1 LASSVSRP
9 AIRDRAASLLTLDA
23 TGDPGRKVRLDSAV
37 TGGTLSE
44 PTEHADDGLWAR
56 MRRRKVVQ
64 WGIAYVAAAWGL
76 LQGLAYFSTVFQW
89 PAHLQRPATVAFLVG
104 LPIALVLAW
113 YHGDRG
119 HQRVSGREFS
129 ILTVLLLIGG
139 GLFWWVGQMPVAAP
153 PATAAAGPSTT
164 AAQPAADARSAGTSI
179 AVLPFVNMSGDK
191 DNEYFSDGIS
201 EELLN
206 VLVRV
211 DGLGVASRT
220 SSFAYKGS
228 QLGTAAIA
236 SALKVNHVLEG
247 SVRKAGNHVRITAQ
261 LIDAVDD
268 RHLWSETYDRE
279 LTDIFAIQEEI
290 ANSIV
295 DALRGQLGTAQAV
308 AAVTVRAD
316 TANVEAYQ
324 LYLKARELFIAR
336 KDLSESIRLLEQAT
350 QMDPQF
356 ARGWELLAAVCS
368 VAPSWGVRDR
378 DYYAMAPVA
387 ARRALELDP
396 TLSMPWAALANAAQ
410 RSMPV
415 DWAANFELL
424 DRAIVADVRNSTAF
438 LWRGIN
444 WIYLG
449 FFERAIADFD
459 RCLELEPSY
468 PNALRHKALA
478 LLWSGK
484 TDAAFDLFERGV
496 AQGFV
501 TSRAENF
508 VGPLVARGNLL
519 AAHLLLEDMGFAP
532 EERNI
537 LIDALR
543 NPGPPRKEAV
553 ATIQEYLAKSDDP
566 DLRFITAT
574 HPFLWLGDFD
584 KVGESDDG
592 ASSAIIS
599 WERFPAGF
607 RNSPGFKRKLERN
620 GVLAYWRTHGL
631 PPQCRAVGK
640 QDFTCN

>member
-1 LASSVSRP
+1 
-9 AIRDRAASLLTLDA
+9 
-23 TGDPGRKVRLDSAV
+23 
-37 TGGTLSE
+37 LSE
-44 PTEHADDGLWAR
+44 PIEQPAEGLWSGL
-56 MRRRKVVQ
+56 RRRKVVQ

-76 LQGLAYFSTVFQW
+76 LQGLAYLSTVFQW
-89 PAHLQRPATVAFLVG
+89 SAQLQRPVTMTFLVG

-119 HQRVSGREFS
+119 HQRVSGREFA
-129 ILTVLLLIGG
+129 ILIVLLLLGG
-139 GLFWWVGQMPVAAP
+139 GLFWWVGRMPVAP
-153 PATAAAGPSTT
+153 PVTATAASA
-164 AAQPAADARSAGTSI
+164 AARVAQPAAEAKAGGTSI

-228 QLGTAAIA
+228 TLGTAAIA
-236 SALKVNHVLEG
+236 NALKVNHVLEG
-247 SVRKAGNHVRITAQ
+247 SVRKAGNQVRITAQ

-279 LTDIFAIQEEI
+279 LTDIFAIQAEI

-295 DALRGQLGTAQAV
+295 DALRDELGPAKTTAP
-308 AAVTVRAD
+308 AVTVRAD
-316 TANVEAYQ
+316 TANLEAYQ

-336 KDLSESIRLLEQAT
+336 RDLAESIRLLEKAT

-396 TLSMPWAALANAAQ
+396 NLSMPWAALANAAQ

-424 DRAIVADVRNSTAF
+424 DRAIAADARNSTAF

-459 RCLELEPSY
+459 RCLELEPNY

-519 AAHLLLEDMGFAP
+519 AAHLLLDDMGFAP
-532 EERNI
+532 EERII

-543 NPGPPRKEAV
+543 TPGSPRKEA
-553 ATIQEYLAKSDDP
+553 ATTIQAYLANSDNP
-566 DLRFITAT
+566 DLRSITAT

-584 KVGESDDG
+584 KTGESDDG

-599 WERFPAGF
+599 WERFPPGF

-620 GVLAYWRTHGL
+620 GVLTYWRKHGF
-631 PPQCRAVGK
+631 PPQCRAVGAK
-640 QDFTCN
+640 DFTCD

>member
-1 LASSVSRP
+1 MNEPIEQP
-9 AIRDRAASLLTLDA
+9 A
-23 TGDPGRKVRLDSAV
+23 
-37 TGGTLSE
+37 E
-44 PTEHADDGLWAR
+44 GLWSGL
-56 MRRRKVVQ
+56 RRRKVVQ

-76 LQGLAYFSTVFQW
+76 LQGLAYLSTVFQW
-89 PAHLQRPATVAFLVG
+89 PGRLQRPVTMAFLVG

-119 HQRVSGREFS
+119 HQRVSGREFA
-129 ILTVLLLIGG
+129 ILTVLLLLGG
-139 GLFWWVGQMPVAAP
+139 GLFWWVGRMPVA
-153 PATAAAGPSTT
+153 PSATT
-164 AAQPAADARSAGTSI
+164 AAGAAAAVAQPAVEAKAAGASI

-228 QLGTAAIA
+228 SLGTAAIA

-247 SVRKAGNHVRITAQ
+247 SVRKAGNQVRITAQ
-261 LIDAVDD
+261 LIDATND

-295 DALRGQLGTAQAV
+295 NALRDELGPARAV
-308 AAVTVRAD
+308 APAVTVRAD
-316 TANVEAYQ
+316 TANLEAYQ

-336 KDLSESIRLLEQAT
+336 KDLAESIRLLEQAT

-415 DWAANFELL
+415 DWATNFELL
-424 DRAIVADVRNSTAF
+424 DRAIAADARNSTAF

-459 RCLELEPSY
+459 RCLELEPNY

-508 VGPLVARGNLL
+508 VGPLVARDNLL

-543 NPGPPRKEAV
+543 TPGSPRKEAI
-553 ATIQEYLAKSDDP
+553 ATIQDYMANPDDP

-574 HPFLWLGDFD
+574 HPLLWLGDFD

-592 ASSAIIS
+592 ASSALIS
-599 WERFPAGF
+599 WERFPPGF

-620 GVLAYWRTHGL
+620 GVLTYWRAKGF
-631 PPQCRAVGK
+631 PPQCRAVGAK
-640 QDFTCN
+640 DVTCD

>member
-1 LASSVSRP
+1 M
-9 AIRDRAASLLTLDA
+9 
-23 TGDPGRKVRLDSAV
+23 
-37 TGGTLSE
+37 SE
-44 PTEHADDGLWAR
+44 PSGQSGDGLWAGL
-56 MRRRKVVQ
+56 RRRKVVQ

-76 LQGLAYFSTVFQW
+76 LQGLAYLSTVFQW
-89 PAHLQRPATVAFLVG
+89 PAQLQRPVTMAFLVG

-139 GLFWWVGQMPVAAP
+139 GLFWWVGRMPVAP
-153 PATAAAGPSTT
+153 PTTMAAGAASGV
-164 AAQPAADARSAGTSI
+164 AQPAADAKSAGTSI

-220 SSFAYKGS
+220 SSFGYKGS

-261 LIDAVDD
+261 LIDAVND

-295 DALRGQLGTAQAV
+295 DALREELGPSKTTA

-316 TANVEAYQ
+316 TKNVEAYQ

-336 KDLSESIRLLEQAT
+336 KDLSESIRLLEKAT

-378 DYYAMAPVA
+378 DYYAMASVA
-387 ARRALELDP
+387 ARRALGLDP
-396 TLSMPWAALANAAQ
+396 TLSMAWAALANARPAVHARGLGGQ
-410 RSMPV
+410 FRAPRPRDRRGCPQQHRIPVARHQLDLPRILRACHRGFRSLPGTRTQLSERAAPQGTGVAVVWQDRRRVRPV
-415 DWAANFELL
+415 RAWRRAGIRHQPGRELL
-424 DRAIVADVRNSTAF
+424 GSPGRAR
-438 LWRGIN
+438 
-444 WIYLG
+444 
-449 FFERAIADFD
+449 
-459 RCLELEPSY
+459 
-468 PNALRHKALA
+468 
-478 LLWSGK
+478 
-484 TDAAFDLFERGV
+484 
-496 AQGFV
+496 Q
-501 TSRAENF
+501 
-508 VGPLVARGNLL
+508 
-519 AAHLLLEDMGFAP
+519 
-532 EERNI
+532 
-537 LIDALR
+537 
-543 NPGPPRKEAV
+543 
-553 ATIQEYLAKSDDP
+553 
-566 DLRFITAT
+566 
-574 HPFLWLGDFD
+574 
-584 KVGESDDG
+584 
-592 ASSAIIS
+592 
-599 WERFPAGF
+599 PAGSASVAG
-607 RNSPGFKRKLERN
+607 R
-620 GVLAYWRTHGL
+620 HGI
-631 PPQCRAVGK
+631 C
-640 QDFTCN
+640 T

>member
-1 LASSVSRP
+1 MASSVSRP
-9 AIRDRAASLLTLDA
+9 AIRERTASLLTFDA

-76 LQGLAYFSTVFQW
+76 LQGLAYFSSVFAW
-89 PAHLQRPATVAFLVG
+89 PAQLQRPVTTAFLVG

-119 HQRVSGREFS
+119 HQRVSGREFA

-139 GLFWWVGQMPVAAP
+139 GLFWWVGKMPVAAP

-228 QLGTAAIA
+228 PLGTAAIA

-378 DYYAMAPVA
+378 DYYAMASVA
-387 ARRALELDP
+387 ARRALGLDP
-396 TLSMPWAALANAAQ
+396 TLSMAWAALANAAQ
-410 RSMPV
+410 RSKIG
-415 DWAANFELL
+415 
-424 DRAIVADVRNSTAF
+424 RAHV
-438 LWRGIN
+438 
-444 WIYLG
+444 
-449 FFERAIADFD
+449 
-459 RCLELEPSY
+459 
-468 PNALRHKALA
+468 
-478 LLWSGK
+478 
-484 TDAAFDLFERGV
+484 
-496 AQGFV
+496 
-501 TSRAENF
+501 
-508 VGPLVARGNLL
+508 
-519 AAHLLLEDMGFAP
+519 
-532 EERNI
+532 
-537 LIDALR
+537 
-543 NPGPPRKEAV
+543 
-553 ATIQEYLAKSDDP
+553 
-566 DLRFITAT
+566 
-574 HPFLWLGDFD
+574 
-584 KVGESDDG
+584 
-592 ASSAIIS
+592 
-599 WERFPAGF
+599 
-607 RNSPGFKRKLERN
+607 
-620 GVLAYWRTHGL
+620 
-631 PPQCRAVGK
+631 
-640 QDFTCN
+640 